1 MGHYLHL
8 GGHCCARRES
18 NPCNAAE
25 GHERAGLFARK
36 RPRFEWHMSC
46 SGIQRLIVTLGTLRT
61 ALPIISF
68 SGLLLWS
75 LVASADARLT
85 VDRFEPVFARFNSPA
100 PPAYR
105 AFRRLEGGLIDSPK
119 QGWIEVWT
127 EYRPGKGLSYEVIR
141 SGGYGYVRDKV
152 LPGMLKSEQ
161 ELLEEGK
168 PLRAPIVARNYT
180 LEDGGTTESGLA
192 RLLLH
197 PARKSD
203 GVVKG
208 TALIEPD
215 TGSVARIEG
224 RLVKSPSFWIRDVD
238 VTWRFTRVGDAIVP
252 VELSSSARVRLYGR
266 SKFKMTY
273 DYVSIGGRSVGGG
286 VRASARDD
294 Q

>member
-1 MGHYLHL
+1 
-8 GGHCCARRES
+8 
-18 NPCNAAE
+18 
-25 GHERAGLFARK
+25 
-36 RPRFEWHMSC
+36 
-46 SGIQRLIVTLGTLRT
+46 V
-61 ALPIISF
+61 
-68 SGLLLWS
+68 
-75 LVASADARLT
+75 SADARLT

-105 AFRRLEGGLIDSPK
+105 AFRRLEGGLVDSPK
-119 QGWIEVWT
+119 HGWIEVWT
-127 EYRPGKGLSYEVIR
+127 EYRPGKGLSFEVVR

-180 LEDGGTTESGLA
+180 VEEGGTTASGLTK
-192 RLLLH
+192 LLLH
-197 PARKSD
+197 PARNSH

-208 TALIEPD
+208 TALIEPER
-215 TGSVARIEG
+215 GSIAKIEG

-238 VTWRFTRVGDAIVP
+238 VTWRFTRVGDAILP
-252 VELSSSARVRLYGR
+252 VELSSSARIRLYGR
-266 SKFKMTY
+266 SHFRMTY
-273 DYVSIGGRSVGGG
+273 DYVSIDGRSAGGA